1 MEIRIQSKC
10 KKITTFVFDIDGV
23 FTDGTIQVGE
33 NDILR
38 TFSVR
43 DGYAIQIA
51 AKSGYR
57 MAVISG
63 GRQESIRKR
72 LEGLGIQDIFL
83 GVGTK
88 DKPQVFEQLIAKYQI
103 MEEEVLYI
111 GDDIPDLLVMQD
123 KAVFSCC
130 PADAVEEVRR
140 QADYISPINGGKGV
154 VRDII
159 ELVMKSQKKW
169 LKVF

>member
-1 MEIRIQSKC
+1 MEIRIKSKC

-43 DGYAIQIA
+43 DGYALQIA

-57 MAVISG
+57 MAIISG
-63 GRQESIRKR
+63 GRQQSIRKR
-72 LEGLGIQDIFL
+72 LEGLGIQDIYL
-83 GVGTK
+83 GVGT
-88 DKPQVFEQLIAKYQI
+88 DEKPQIFDQLMNKYQI
-103 MEEEVLYI
+103 SEEEVLYI
-111 GDDIPDLLVMQD
+111 GDDIPDLLVMRD

-140 QADYISPINGGKGV
+140 QADYISPINGGKGAA
-154 VRDII
+154 RDVI
-159 ELVMKSQKKW
+159 ELVMKAQKKW